1 MMVYHLREHFNSCSV
16 GVEQEIL
23 INARRDAPLVI
34 CTLGA
39 SAIRNREPK
48 LDVIDRKI
56 LQMLQRDGRISNVDL
71 AKLVHL
77 SPTPCFER
85 VRRLEES
92 GYIERY
98 VAQVSASKLGLGLLA
113 FVEISLDRTHPAA
126 FDELRALVADRGVVQ
141 ECHMVAGGFDYLLKV
156 RIADMAAFRRF
167 LGERILALPGISRTN
182 TYFVMEEIKATQ
194 ELPIGVPRTK

>member
-1 MMVYHLREHFNSCSV
+1 V
-16 GVEQEIL
+16 
-23 INARRDAPLVI
+23 
-34 CTLGA
+34 
-39 SAIRNREPK
+39 SALNREPK

-56 LQMLQRDGRISNVDL
+56 LQVLQRDGRTSNVDL
-71 AKLVHL
+71 AKRVHL

-85 VRRLEES
+85 VRRLEEA

-98 VAQVSASKLGLGLLA
+98 VALLSAPKLGLGLLA
-113 FVEISLDRTHPAA
+113 FIEVSLDRTNPEA
-126 FDELRALVADRGVVQ
+126 FDQLREQVAEMGAVQ

-167 LGERILALPGISRTN
+167 LGERISCLPGISRTH

-194 ELPIGVPRTK
+194 ELPIGASKPK